1 MSARWSQSA
10 GDMSIYARS
19 AAYYDAIQTAR
30 GKDYAREA
38 SVIHE
43 MIEARRTSDGRHL
56 LDVGCG
62 TARHIEHLQQWYE
75 CEGLDVDRA
84 MLAIAQKRV
93 PNAVFHCQDM
103 IGFNLDRRFDA
114 VVSLFGAIGYVPN
127 VRLLEQTIDTFY
139 RHLKPGG
146 VVIVEPWLRPSDWK
160 DGLVDARFAD
170 EPDLKVAR
178 MSVSRRD
185 GNASILHYNYMVAAR
200 DGVRT
205 FNEPHRLML
214 FTDDEY
220 RNAFAKARFHL
231 EYDAQGLT
239 GRGLYIGTRM
249 V

>member
-1 MSARWSQSA
+1 
-10 GDMSIYARS
+10 MSIYARS
-19 AAYYDAIQTAR
+19 AAYYDAIQSAR
-30 GKDYAREA
+30 GKNYEREA
-38 SVIHE
+38 QMIHE
-43 MIEARRTSDGRHL
+43 LIESRRRSDDHQL

-62 TARHIEHLQQWYE
+62 TGRHIEQLSRWYT

-84 MLAIAQKRV
+84 MLAVAQARL
-93 PNAVFHCQDM
+93 PGTTLHCQDM
-103 IGFNLDRRFDA
+103 IGFNLDHHFDA
-114 VVSLFGAIGYVPN
+114 VVCLFGTIGYVPN
-127 VRLLEQTIDTFY
+127 VRLLEQTLETFY

-146 VVIVEPWLRPSDWK
+146 VALVEPWVRPGDWK

-214 FTDDEY
+214 FTDEEY
-220 RNAFAKARFHL
+220 RRAFARARFTV
-231 EYDAQGLT
+231 EYDAEGLT
-239 GRGLYIGTRM
+239 GRGLYIGTRAA
-249 V
+249 

>member
-1 MSARWSQSA
+1 MSTH
-10 GDMSIYARS
+10 ARS
-19 AAYYDAIQTAR
+19 AAYYDAIQTSR

-38 SVIHE
+38 NTIHE
-43 MIEARRTSDGRHL
+43 IVESHSRSGGRVL

-62 TARHIEHLQQWYE
+62 TARHIGQLRQWYD

-84 MLAIAQKRV
+84 MLAIASSRLPDV
-93 PNAVFHCQDM
+93 PFHCQDM

-114 VVSLFGAIGYVPN
+114 VLCLFGTIGYVPN
-127 VRLLEQTIDTFY
+127 VRLLEQTIEGFY

-146 VVIVEPWLRPSDWK
+146 VAIVEPWVRPDDWK
-160 DGLVDARFAD
+160 DGHVDARFAD

-185 GNASILHYNYMVAAR
+185 GNASILHYNYMVAGR

-220 RNAFAKARFHL
+220 RRAFARARFTVD
-231 EYDAQGLT
+231 YDPQGLT
-239 GRGLYIGTRM
+239 GRGLYIGTRA

>member
-1 MSARWSQSA
+1 
-10 GDMSIYARS
+10 MSIYARS

-38 SVIHE
+38 EAIHE
-43 MIEARRTSDGRHL
+43 IVEARSTSGGNLL

-62 TARHIEHLQQWYE
+62 TARHIEQLQKWYD

-84 MLAIAQKRV
+84 MLAIAHARV
-93 PNAVFHCQDM
+93 PNATFHCQDM

-114 VVSLFGAIGYVPN
+114 IVSLFGAIGYVPN
-127 VRLLEQTIDTFY
+127 VRLLEQTIDTLY

-146 VVIVEPWLRPSDWK
+146 VAIVEPWLRPNDWK

-214 FTDDEY
+214 FTDEEY
-220 RNAFAKARFHL
+220 RHAFNKARFHL
-231 EYDAQGLT
+231 DYDPQGLT
-239 GRGLYIGTRM
+239 GRGLYIGTRR

>member
-1 MSARWSQSA
+1 
-10 GDMSIYARS
+10 MSIYARS

-38 SVIHE
+38 NVIHDIVE
-43 MIEARRTSDGRHL
+43 THKQSDGRHL

-62 TARHIEHLQQWYE
+62 TARHIEQLQQWYE

-84 MLAIAQKRV
+84 MLAIAQARV
-93 PNAVFHCQDM
+93 PKANFHCQDM

-114 VVSLFGAIGYVPN
+114 IISLFGAIGYVPN
-127 VRLLEQTIDTFY
+127 VRLLEQTIETLY

-146 VVIVEPWLRPSDWK
+146 VAIVEPWLRPNDWK

-214 FTDDEY
+214 FTDEEY
-220 RNAFAKARFHL
+220 RNAFAKARFRL
-231 EYDAQGLT
+231 EYDVHGLN